1 MNRHVVIGGSG
12 VTNRHVVIG
21 GSGVTN
27 RHVVVG
33 GSGVTNRH
41 VVLGDR
47 SVTFR
52 HKRNKESESWI
63 MVIYSDLMNL
73 FPKWVWY
80 GGLCPHGCAWRYYQW
95 FLYLLLLPVEYC
107 SWFYDIIWYIL
118 FSILSWPM
126 ISAQYLCFVLTPTCM
141 FSLC

>member
-1 MNRHVVIGGSG
+1 MVFMLFVVTGESG

-27 RHVVVG
+27 RHVVLG

-41 VVLGDR
+41 VVLGYR

-52 HKRNKESESWI
+52 HKRNKESESCI

-73 FPKWVWY
+73 FPK
-80 GGLCPHGCAWRYYQW
+80 
-95 FLYLLLLPVEYC
+95 
-107 SWFYDIIWYIL
+107 
-118 FSILSWPM
+118 
-126 ISAQYLCFVLTPTCM
+126 
-141 FSLC
+141 